1 MVVARGKV
9 GDERRAVV
17 VDGEVEV
24 AFAARGDARDFL
36 HGGGAAGDLCVVGD
50 AVGVGRDVDTGVGQ
64 IAVVADEFG
73 QEGDFRGAAGFA
85 NGKADAQAVL
95 VERREDALDVG
106 EALFGGGEA
115 CGVEVFAEGV
125 GDDAYGLD
133 GVVRAGK
140 CGGEAVA
147 LALGV
152 RECVLPGG
160 LVGGERDKGGDGA
173 DAAERKRIKKT
184 CHFTP
189 QKTTEKSI
197 INHQGLLIYH
207 QQHKLQNKF

>member
-1 MVVARGKV
+1 M
-9 GDERRAVV
+9 
-17 VDGEVEV
+17 
-24 AFAARGDARDFL
+24 
-36 HGGGAAGDLCVVGD
+36 VGD

-73 QEGDFRGAAGFA
+73 QEGDFRGTAGFA

-106 EALFGGGEA
+106 EALLGGGEA

-140 CGGEAVA
+140 GGGEAVA

-160 LVGGERDKGGDGA
+160 LVGAEGEEGGDGA
-173 DAAERKRIKKT
+173 DAAEGRGVEV
-184 CHFTP
+184 H
-189 QKTTEKSI
+189 
-197 INHQGLLIYH
+197 G
-207 QQHKLQNKF
+207 